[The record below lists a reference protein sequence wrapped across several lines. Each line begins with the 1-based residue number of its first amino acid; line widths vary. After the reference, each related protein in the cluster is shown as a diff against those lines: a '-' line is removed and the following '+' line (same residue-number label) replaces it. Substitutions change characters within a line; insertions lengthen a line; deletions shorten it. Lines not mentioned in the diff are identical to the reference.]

1 MAVDREKS
9 LQAAQKY
16 IDKKRYDRAIEE
28 YQRIVQADPNDARTL
43 LKIGDLQART
53 QAYTDAIATYDRV
66 GQFYSS
72 QGFALKAIAVYKQI
86 RELIRNHVPHL
97 ADHYAHI
104 VPRLAEIYSQLGL
117 TTDALAAYDEV
128 ATRFQKSGR
137 DAEAISVF
145 ERMVE
150 LDRNNPLP
158 HLRLAEAR
166 CRVQAVDEAIG
177 SFWAA
182 AELLLELRRRDDA
195 LKVVER
201 ILHFRQETKYS
212 LLAAELYIQRGGQQ
226 DGLQALA
233 KLQTAFQKEPRNL
246 DVLSLLAQAFTLIG
260 QQAKAVE
267 VYKEMARLAREQG
280 DAELF
285 QQLIGHLMSVAP
297 HDEAVTALARLA
309 PASTAPG
316 SVNPGSVGPG
326 SVNPGSAR
334 AGSAAAP
341 ISIAPDSV
349 PDDEIESVRPVA
361 APRVAEP
368 PMRAPR
374 HSAPDVVVV
383 DDALEAAE
391 ELGEPGSF
399 DGSHHTRK
407 ALVDAESF
415 RRLRL
420 YSKALETL
428 RIALEIDPRGIALR
442 EKLRDVLWEAG
453 DPDASIGEMITLA
466 AIHLDE
472 ERLEHAEAQLYAV
485 LEAEPNHAVAH
496 QMLAQISGE
505 AYVED
510 YAEDDEAT
518 AYAGAAYEDYQG
530 TADYTEPQ
538 AHPHGG
544 QAGYGYEDY
553 GPQSQRGGY
562 PAPQVR
568 YAPEG
573 YDPNEPLPSY
583 DLEEVG
589 ASEALASDRP
599 RPDPFEVD
607 DPFGDAPLPSFPLS
621 ADEDDLTAGLSE
633 HGHELPPEAAGSYG
647 LPSFD
652 DLDAELEDAGGAD
665 FDDAPRLSSTGLD
678 PSQTEQVEE
687 ALDEAEFFATRGLW
701 EDAKL
706 IVEDQLRRVPGHPL
720 LLERLHEIEQSIEA
734 QTESESGAR
743 VARGAHAEVEDY
755 GASELDPSDDAFD
768 IAASLGALDE
778 LEAPVATRS
787 RSSDDVDV
795 DQVFAKFKEGVR
807 AQVSD
812 QDSAT
817 HYDLGVA
824 YKEMGLLN
832 DAVGEFELAARDP
845 ARECMCYAMI
855 GMVYLEGGDLDRSAE
870 AYVRGLAARQ
880 KTAEQE
886 MSLYYDLGIVYEM
899 KQSVA
904 EALYYFEKIARRD
917 PSYRDVEERIAAL
930 KPATAHASAT
940 RAVGDDDEFDAVF
953 DDLFESK

>member
-1 MAVDREKS
+1 MALDREKS

-53 QAYTDAIATYDRV
+53 QGYTDAIATYDRV

-128 ATRFQKSGR
+128 ATRCQKSGR

-166 CRVQAVDEAIG
+166 CRVQAVDEAIS

-260 QQAKAVE
+260 QQAKAIE

-309 PASTAPG
+309 PTSVAP
-316 SVNPGSVGPG
+316 
-326 SVNPGSAR
+326 SAR
-334 AGSAAAP
+334 PAAAGPPSSAP

-349 PDDEIESVRPVA
+349 PDDEIESVRPYA
-361 APRVAEP
+361 QEP

-374 HSAPDVVVV
+374 YSAPDVVVV

-420 YSKALETL
+420 YSKALEAL

-472 ERLEHAEAQLYAV
+472 DRPEHAEAQLYAV
-485 LEAEPNHAVAH
+485 LEAEPQHAVAH
-496 QMLAQISGE
+496 QMLAQLSGDS
-505 AYVED
+505 YVED
-510 YAEDDEAT
+510 YVEDEAAT
-518 AYAGAAYEDYQG
+518 AYAGAAYGSYEG
-530 TADYTEPQ
+530 AADYTEPHAQPAYDAYAAEPQ
-538 AHPHGG
+538 A
-544 QAGYGYEDY
+544 AEDY
-553 GPQSQRGGY
+553 GPRSQRY
-562 PAPQVR
+562 PAPQLR

-599 RPDPFEVD
+599 RPNPFEVD

-621 ADEDDLTAGLSE
+621 ADDDDLTAGLT
-633 HGHELPPEAAGSYG
+633 GHDDLLGEAGAGYN
-647 LPSFD
+647 LPSFA
-652 DLDAELEDAGGAD
+652 DLDAELEGATGFEEDAELA
-665 FDDAPRLSSTGLD
+665 DAPRLSTTGVGLD
-678 PSQTEQVEE
+678 PAQTEQVEE
-687 ALDEAEFFATRGLW
+687 ALDEAEFFASRGLW

-720 LLERLHEIEQSIEA
+720 LLERLHEIEQSVEA
-734 QTESESGAR
+734 QTEDESGAR
-743 VARGAHAEVEDY
+743 VALGAQAPAGAEDTSED
-755 GASELDPSDDAFD
+755 GSLDPSDDAFD

-778 LEAPVATRS
+778 LEAPAPRS
-787 RSSDDVDV
+787 RSEDVDV

-855 GMVYLEGGDLDRSAE
+855 GMVHLEGGDLDRSAE

-880 KTAEQE
+880 KTADQE
-886 MSLYYDLGIVYEM
+886 LSLYYDLGIVYEM

-917 PSYRDVEERIAAL
+917 PKYRDIEERIAAL